1 MSIVCR
7 TMQSENQNA
16 VREHRRPMETLKKK
30 NAWSGCAP
38 SSTPP
43 CGCVDQCGCAA
54 MRCSIDEKTFGDMP
68 AGRER
73 KEGQIRAKA

>member
-30 NAWSGCAP
+30 KMRGLDALRARLRH
-38 SSTPP
+38 
-43 CGCVDQCGCAA
+43 VAA
-54 MRCSIDEKTFGDMP
+54 LTSVV
-68 AGRER
+68 ALL
-73 KEGQIRAKA
+73 